1 MAVTLPFVVAYV
13 MAVAVAAVDA
23 SVSVA
28 GLVAVVSAV
37 PLAAVGA
44 VISMAVD
51 VVLGRGFRR
60 SNFRGAAMAWG
71 KDRSRQQ

>member
-28 GLVAVVSAV
+28 GLVAVNFCYSKKFRV
-37 PLAAVGA
+37 LILITIILLTK
-44 VISMAVD
+44 VID
-51 VVLGRGFRR
+51 L
-60 SNFRGAAMAWG
+60 W
-71 KDRSRQQ
+71 DLILILLI